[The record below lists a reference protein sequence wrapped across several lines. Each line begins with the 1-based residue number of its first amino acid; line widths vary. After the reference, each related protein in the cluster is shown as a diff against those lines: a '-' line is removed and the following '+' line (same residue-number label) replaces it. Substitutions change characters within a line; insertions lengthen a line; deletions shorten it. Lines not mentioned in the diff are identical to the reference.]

1 MACRNSGSNAVQ
13 GVHQHDPGAGADAAD
28 PDDLA
33 GHLDHRE
40 LLEQVPPVRLQ
51 GAPVLAQD
59 AAQLL
64 VQRAGLH
71 VGKHLFG
78 GDDHRGVAD
87 DPPPPV
93 DQGGELIQRL
103 RAVAGVGLGQQRL
116 GGLEP
121 FGLDLGPVGLDLG
134 PELAQGGLDVQVC
147 VPDVQEGLLREG
159 SHRRAVALGRREG
172 DLAPGFGGEAVV
184 PPGHGQARG
193 QPLDIPL
200 ERAGQRLVEVVE
212 IEDQP
217 PFRRGE
223 RAEIGQVRVPAQLH
237 PQPRRGSCGQ
247 IRRHRQR
254 CSPVER
260 ERRHQHPAV
269 PDRYQLRHPRFCLPQ
284 QQADRI
290 PGSAR
295 PELRMRLQC
304 GRRPGV
310 LASRRPVRATQR
322 LRRRGSHP
330 APVRCS
336 RTRPPARDAISR
348 RSHDHSLC
356 ATAPYRRPV
365 PTAGRPRRAGPK
377 QERPRRLTVSR
388 QADPSH
394 SRSRIVTPSRADD
407 FPAIARSSC
416 KSALRRSGRH
426 HPLGVMPHAAVSPGP
441 GAPGTWAVRVWP
453 SRLRSGGSCPCG
465 Q

>member
-1 MACRNSGSNAVQ
+1 MPTLPTPTTLRATWIIVNCSSRCRRS
-13 GVHQHDPGAGADAAD
+13 DC
-28 PDDLA
+28 
-33 GHLDHRE
+33 R
-40 LLEQVPPVRLQ
+40 VRRYL
-51 GAPVLAQD
+51 PRTPR
-59 AAQLL
+59 QLL
-64 VQRAGLH
+64 VQRVGLH

-93 DQGGELIQRL
+93 DQGGELIQGL

-134 PELAQGGLDVQVC
+134 PELAQGRLYVQVRI
-147 VPDVQEGLLREG
+147 PDVQEGLLREG
-159 SHRRAVALGRREG
+159 AHRRAVALGRREG
-172 DLAPGFGGEAVV
+172 DLAPGFGGEPVV
-184 PPGHGQARG
+184 PPGHRQARG

-200 ERAGQRLVEVVE
+200 ERAGQRFVEVVD

-237 PQPRRGSCGQ
+237 PQPRRGSGGQ
-247 IRRHRQR
+247 IRRHRQCR
-254 CSPVER
+254 SPVER
-260 ERRHQHPAV
+260 ERRHQHPAM
-269 PDRYQLRHPRFCLPQ
+269 PDRHQLRHPRFCLPQ

-290 PGSAR
+290 PGYAR
-295 PELRMRLQC
+295 PELRMRLQR

-322 LRRRGSHP
+322 LRRRSWRP

-336 RTRPPARDAISR
+336 RTRPPACGTISR
-348 RSHDHSLC
+348 CSHDHSLC
-356 ATAPYRRPV
+356 ATMPYRRPV
-365 PTAGRPRRAGPK
+365 PTAGRCRRAGPK

-394 SRSRIVTPSRADD
+394 PRPWVVNPLRADD
-407 FPAIARSSC
+407 FPA
-416 KSALRRSGRH
+416 
-426 HPLGVMPHAAVSPGP
+426 VAAF
-441 GAPGTWAVRVWP
+441 
-453 SRLRSGGSCPCG
+453 LL
-465 Q
+465 